1 MNVFYPT
8 PLGLQESIFSLL
20 EKVFIH
26 FEIVFCN
33 LNNNTK
39 ILTSDERLFW
49 ISNQVQNFTFY
60 LAQQNAKFVYKS
72 LFLH

>member
-39 ILTSDERLFW
+39 ILTSDERLF
-49 ISNQVQNFTFY
+49 
-60 LAQQNAKFVYKS
+60 
-72 LFLH
+72 